1 MAEMVR
7 EWSYLGPTLISILT
21 DPATLMY
28 LVGGTLLGYIIGV
41 IPGLGAT
48 MGMAL
53 VLGIIFRLP
62 QIQGLALLI
71 GILVSSISSGGITA
85 SLANIPGTAA
95 AAATTMD
102 GYPMTLKGKGR
113 DACGYAYVS
122 SCIGSILA
130 MVVVFL
136 VQPFVSAVAL
146 RFGNWETFL
155 FCLFGVLLCGS
166 LVGKDPIRGWISAFA
181 GLTLAMVGAEE
192 IQSVMRFTFGNTK
205 LLSGVS
211 STVAILALFGLGE
224 VISILVCPTRMKLPS
239 SSGFPRVHIPVFI
252 KNIPNIIR
260 SMLAGLWV
268 GFIPG
273 IGESAA
279 CWFSY
284 EIARKYEKT
293 GKKFGTGEPAGII
306 AAEVA
311 NNASSVGA
319 LIPSLALGIP
329 GSGTTAVFIAALF
342 LIGFRPGP
350 TLMTEFPGVLCSIA
364 LLFILGSI
372 LMLVVG
378 YFLSRFAIKF
388 LSIEESILMPL
399 IVIFCAIGAY
409 ASTFTMFSL
418 ILLLVLGVVGYLM
431 KKFGY
436 PIPPML
442 LGILVGK
449 TMDTALRRALMQY
462 ATNPL
467 DMVLRPF
474 GLAIMAFLI
483 IMTIFSI
490 RTTKS
495 TSKAATESADE
506 FDADHGAEFAED
518 ENA

>member
-7 EWSYLGPTLISILT
+7 EWSYLGPTLISIIT

-130 MVVVFL
+130 MIVVFL

-166 LVGKDPIRGWISAFA
+166 LVGKDPIRGWISAFV

-239 SSGFPRVHIPVFI
+239 SGGFPRVHIPVFI

-284 EIARKYEKT
+284 ELARKYEKT

-350 TLMTEFPGVLCSIA
+350 TLMKDSPGVLCAIA
-364 LLFILGSI
+364 VCFIIAALM
-372 LMLVVG
+372 MLVVG

-388 LSIEESILMPL
+388 LTIQNSLLMPI
-399 IVIFCAIGAY
+399 IVLFCAIGAY
-409 ASTFTMFSL
+409 ATTFTKFSL
-418 ILLLVLGVVGYLM
+418 VLLLVFGMIGFLM
-431 KKFGY
+431 KVFKY

-442 LGILVGK
+442 LGLLIGN
-449 TMDTALRRALMQY
+449 TMDTALRRAMMQY
-462 ATNPL
+462 GNDPWG
-467 DMVLRPF
+467 MVTRPF
-474 GLAIMAFLI
+474 GIGIMVFLL
-483 IMTIFSI
+483 IMLYFSI
-490 RTTKS
+490 KTTKS
-495 TSKAATESADE
+495 TKQAHADMADIE
-506 FDADHGAEFAED
+506 ASWENEETKEDA
-518 ENA
+518 